1 MTVDVKHRGCDRK
14 YTFYV
19 PELLRP
25 HVSVGKTVLCDTKHG
40 YVSGII
46 CDVHKQTFNNI
57 KGHKNIV
64 AVRSVVRLNRIV
76 IPELFIAHPV
86 KEEKVIKQMKSF
98 NKNNRFNT
106 RVEGKQLSNGRVLL
120 TDGYSTYR
128 AAQRLN
134 CQELLVW
141 VKGRQL

>member
-25 HVSVGKTVLCDTKHG
+25 YVSVGKMVLCDTKHG
-40 YVSGII
+40 RASGTI

-57 KGHKNIV
+57 EERKNIV
-64 AVRSVVRLNRIV
+64 AVRSVVQLDRIV

-86 KEEKVIKQMKSF
+86 KEEKIVKQTKAF

-106 RVEGKQLSNGRVLL
+106 RIEGKQLSNGHVLL
-120 TDGYSTYR
+120 TDGYSAYR
-128 AAQRLN
+128 AAQRLH

-141 VKGRQL
+141 VKGR

>member
-19 PELLRP
+19 PKLLRP
-25 HVSVGKTVLCDTKHG
+25 YVFVGKKVLCDTRHG
-40 YVSGII
+40 CISGTI

-57 KGHKNIV
+57 GEHKNIV
-64 AVRSVVRLNRIV
+64 AVRSAVQLDRIV
-76 IPELFIAHPV
+76 IPKLFVEHPV
-86 KEEKVIKQMKSF
+86 KEKKIVKQMKAF

-106 RVEGKQLSNGRVLL
+106 RIEGKQLSNGHVLL
-120 TDGYSTYR
+120 TDGYSAYR
-128 AAQRLN
+128 AARRLY

-141 VKGRQL
+141 VKGR